1 MYEILS
7 SISSLVVETISRSG
21 YLGITVL
28 MALESACIPIPSE
41 IIMPF
46 SGYLAFKGSFLL
58 WQVVL
63 WGTLGNLIGSLA
75 AYFIG
80 SLGGRKI
87 ILKYGKYFFVFPGD
101 LERAEK
107 WFLKY
112 GGFGIFFSRM
122 VLLVRTFISLP
133 AGCAKMPLGK
143 FSLYTFLGSL
153 PWSFVLAYA
162 GVVMGENWDGLE
174 SYFRKFDWLIFFL
187 VLASLIFF
195 VYKQIKRKKT

>member
-21 YLGITVL
+21 YLGIAVL

-46 SGYLAFKGSFLL
+46 SGYLAFKGSFLF

-63 WGTLGNLIGSLA
+63 WGAIGNLIGSLV

-87 ILKYGKYFFVFPGD
+87 ILKYGKYFFVFSGD

-122 VLLVRTFISLP
+122 VPLVRTFISFP

-174 SYFRKFDWLIFFL
+174 SYFRKFDWLIVSL

>member
-7 SISSLVVETISRSG
+7 LISSWAMEMILKSG
-21 YLGITVL
+21 YAGITFL

-46 SGYLAFKGSFLL
+46 SGYLAFKGSFVF
-58 WQVVL
+58 WQVVV
-63 WGTLGNLIGSLA
+63 WGAVGNLIGSLA
-75 AYFIG
+75 AYFVG
-80 SLGGRKI
+80 CSGGRSL
-87 ILKYGKYFFVFPGD
+87 ILRYGKYFLVFPHD

-122 VLLVRTFISLP
+122 LPVVRTFISLP
-133 AGCAKMPLGK
+133 AGCARMPLGK

-162 GVVMGENWDGLE
+162 GVVMGENWTGLE
-174 SYFRKFDWLIFFL
+174 SYFRKFDWAIVILIL
-187 VLASLIFF
+187 GAAIFWIL
-195 VYKQIKRKKT
+195 KHNKK